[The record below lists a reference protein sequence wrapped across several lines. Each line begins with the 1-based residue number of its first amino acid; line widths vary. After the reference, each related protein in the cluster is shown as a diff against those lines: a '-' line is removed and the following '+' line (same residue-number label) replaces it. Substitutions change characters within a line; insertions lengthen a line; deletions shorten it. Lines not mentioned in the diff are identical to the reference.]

1 MVNSSC
7 CLETSKSHVDAH
19 CGEGVV
25 KAVGMNCIGLR
36 AGGCLLLAWL
46 QMDRGRT
53 VASVGC
59 NEFAGLM
66 RGSLPLHDI
75 ILT

>member
-1 MVNSSC
+1 M
-7 CLETSKSHVDAH
+7 
-19 CGEGVV
+19 
-25 KAVGMNCIGLR
+25 GLQ